1 MEIENIY
8 TITGLPK
15 QLITTFSMYIIKLR
29 TVLILNTPA
38 QTSRTDVWKSSLRTP
53 WRSSSGN
60 IGRRDG
66 NKTPFSSCNKIWIIS
81 RVK

>member
-1 MEIENIY
+1 MEIENTYI
-8 TITGLPK
+8 GLPK
-15 QLITTFSMYIIKLR
+15 QLITAFSKHNIKLR
-29 TVLILNTPA
+29 NVLILNMPA

-66 NKTPFSSCNKIWIIS
+66 NKTPFSSCNKI
-81 RVK
+81 